1 MNLQITRIA
10 CWHVECVR
18 LCKFGLLYEM
28 IYLRKADGNRFTY
41 TFCLRTF
48 GECLFASICF
58 LSLSLC
64 SVNHLIYR
72 NIWIENNL
80 IGTRQLP
87 AHLFSFFFQWII
99 ILKLLFTR
107 WLMKCTLHSKPFLP
121 IYYADILCYK
131 RSTIYYI
138 FGWQTNGWQATFTA
152 YTISVR
158 DPEASGGK
166 MSREN

>member
-1 MNLQITRIA
+1 MWNACGCANLDYCMKWFT
-10 CWHVECVR
+10 CVR
-18 LCKFGLLYEM
+18 PTDTD
-28 IYLRKADGNRFTY
+28 LRIHFVCEHLANV
-41 TFCLRTF
+41 CLQVF
-48 GECLFASICF
+48 VF
-58 LSLSLC
+58 SLSLC

-121 IYYADILCYK
+121 IYYAVILCYK